1 MQRQMKPLRAQRR
14 APLQIDLFAEG
25 EPKAIGD
32 VVPAW
37 SVLPTEIQAAL
48 TGLIT
53 RLLLEHA
60 DKKRAGSMTET
71 TDAH

>member
-1 MQRQMKPLRAQRR
+1 MQRQMKSLRAQRR

-25 EPKAIGD
+25 GPKAVGN
-32 VVPAW
+32 VPAW
-37 SVLPTEIQAAL
+37 SVLPTEIQSAL

-60 DKKRAGSMTET
+60 DQKRAGSMTET
-71 TDAH
+71 ADDH

>member
-1 MQRQMKPLRAQRR
+1 MQRQMKSLRAQRR

-25 EPKAIGD
+25 GPEAVGN
-32 VVPAW
+32 VPAW
-37 SVLPTEIQAAL
+37 SVLPTEIQSAL

-60 DKKRAGSMTET
+60 DQKRAGSMTET
-71 TDAH
+71 ADDH